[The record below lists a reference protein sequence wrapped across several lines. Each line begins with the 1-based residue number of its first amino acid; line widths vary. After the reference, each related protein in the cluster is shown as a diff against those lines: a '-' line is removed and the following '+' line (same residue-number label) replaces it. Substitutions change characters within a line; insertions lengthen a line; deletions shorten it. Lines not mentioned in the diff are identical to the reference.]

1 MVVPGGLCLELHLAQ
16 PMLCYL
22 SSLFTLDLFVAGDS
36 CVLIEKLSLLASS
49 VSRGACWSDPGK
61 PSIGCIE
68 FM

>member
-16 PMLCYL
+16 PIFCYQ
-22 SSLFTLDLFVAGDS
+22 SSLFTLDLFVVGDS

-68 FM
+68 LM